1 MPHRG
6 LGTGIENCKNGHDR
20 GEKIKAGIIFT
31 VRLCAVKARG
41 FRTCIPRRGVVYIPE
56 PGSCEGATMNPIM
69 RELEDPVILPYRRYE
84 STKHRF

>member
-20 GEKIKAGIIFT
+20 VEKRKAGIIFT